1 MRKWFYLGLMYSVLA
16 VVLTWPAAGQLG
28 EVLPGSD
35 RTDTWNSLW
44 SLHVWAD
51 QIADGRVPWA
61 IERLNFPEGGTLLIS
76 DPLGASLAAPAVW
89 LLGPYVAFT
98 LLVLFQFT
106 FSGLVMHGFAE
117 AFLRWRRGAGG
128 TGSGPFVSG
137 VAFMSSAILASHIH
151 NGASETWSAGWT
163 VLAIWMVWADA
174 VWPSRGRMLA
184 AGGALCLA
192 SLAHWYGGL
201 VAFIFAAFIV
211 IGGIGERPQR
221 TWLRRSAGVLLG
233 VVLSGALAAGTGAI
247 HRADDN
253 IVEIK
258 SSEMVRFTTR
268 STGSADPLTYILP
281 GEHRSPDFQ
290 KMSANNARYLHGHYL
305 GVVVLGLGIW
315 GWSRRRRH
323 TGFLLWGGASCL
335 VLSLGPVLMN
345 AARPVL
351 IMGDLGVPLPFF
363 LLESLPGFDA
373 LSLPWKF
380 ALGPTIGLSVLA
392 GLALDQRGRRV
403 TLAALALMAVDSL
416 VMAPT
421 AERPRVV
428 PIDHAASLE
437 GLRDAPPG
445 AVINYPLVPGRG
457 YLAEQ
462 IIHGKP
468 VAGMLNRVGNESA
481 ARLWKRIRVESGKDP
496 DTFHRA
502 VSSTAERLGIRYLVI
517 HTDPDAEPDMYT
529 SAVFQLERLFGV
541 PEWGRGQT
549 RVVQLW

>member
-1 MRKWFYLGLMYSVLA
+1 MRKWFYLGLMYSMLA

-51 QIADGRVPWA
+51 QLAGGRVPWA
-61 IERLNFPEGGTLLIS
+61 IERLTFPEGGTLLIS

-128 TGSGPFVSG
+128 SGSGPFVSG

-174 VWPSRGRMLA
+174 VRPSRGRLLA

-221 TWLRRSAGVLLG
+221 TWLRRAAGVLLG
-233 VVLSGALAAGTGAI
+233 VVLSGALAAGTGLI

-268 STGSADPLTYILP
+268 STGSADLTYILP
-281 GEHRSPDFQ
+281 GEHRSPTS
-290 KMSANNARYLHGHYL
+290 KMSANNERYACPLPRRGRVGVGHL
-305 GVVVLGLGIW
+305 
-315 GWSRRRRH
+315 GWSLRRRH

-345 AARPVL
+345 SARPVL

-403 TLAALALMAVDSL
+403 TLAALALMALDSL

-437 GLRDAPPG
+437 GASGRATRRGHQLPPRARAG
-445 AVINYPLVPGRG
+445 LSGR
-457 YLAEQ
+457 AD
-462 IIHGKP
+462 HS
-468 VAGMLNRVGNESA
+468 R
-481 ARLWKRIRVESGKDP
+481 
-496 DTFHRA
+496 
-502 VSSTAERLGIRYLVI
+502 
-517 HTDPDAEPDMYT
+517 
-529 SAVFQLERLFGV
+529 
-541 PEWGRGQT
+541 
-549 RVVQLW
+549 